1 MASSPDNPANPTP
14 THARAANPTPARTI
28 PRPTPPRAIAAGH
41 ICLDLMPGLGN
52 RPLDLRPGELRIVDP
67 LTVATGGSVSN
78 TGIALHRLGVPT
90 RLVALIG
97 DDPLAAVLRAALDE
111 ESPGLGDGLVIRP
124 GESTSYSVI
133 LSSAS
138 TDRIVFHFP
147 GTNDTFA
154 AADLSDDALTG
165 AELLHVGYPPLMRR
179 LCQDGGRE
187 LELMLRRAHDRGLA
201 TSLDMAEPDR
211 RVGEVS
217 WPALLARVLPHVDAF
232 CPSLGELAAMLGRGA
247 VGPAGGREADTGGR
261 EPDTG
266 DREPAATERWT
277 GDTPPDEG
285 LVRTLAEAALD
296 LGAALVAV
304 KVGAYGLVLRTGAK
318 GRMEE
323 LADRLPGL
331 SAADWADRELWC
343 PIFEVPV
350 RGTTGSGDATIAGF
364 LAALLDRAAP
374 PQALDLATAVGSL
387 CVEADDAVS
396 GIRNRAE
403 ADARAASPLPRPAPP
418 LPDTWRPIPGSSI
431 LAGPNDRRTA

>member
-1 MASSPDNPANPTP
+1 MTTQP
-14 THARAANPTPARTI
+14 PARPTTN
-28 PRPTPPRAIAAGH
+28 PTPPRAIAAGH
-41 ICLDLMPGLGN
+41 ICLDLMPGLGA

-67 LTVATGGSVSN
+67 LTVSTGGSVSN

-97 DDPLAAVLRAALDE
+97 DDPLAGVLRAALDR
-111 ESPGLGDGLVIRP
+111 ESPGLGDGLVARP
-124 GESTSYSVI
+124 GAGTSYSVI

-154 AADLSDDALTG
+154 AADLADEALDG
-165 AELLHVGYPPLMRR
+165 PELLHVGYPPLMRR
-179 LCQDGGRE
+179 LCEHDGAE
-187 LELMLRRAHDRGLA
+187 LELILRRAHDRGLA

-232 CPSLGELAAMLGRGA
+232 CPSLGELAAMLGHGA
-247 VGPAGGREADTGGR
+247 A
-261 EPDTG
+261 G
-266 DREPAATERWT
+266 DRGPEATDPHWDGT
-277 GDTPPDEG
+277 TAPDAG
-285 LVRTLAEAALD
+285 LVRTLADSALG

-304 KVGAYGLVLRTGAK
+304 KVGAFGLYLRTGA
-318 GRMEE
+318 GRRVEE
-323 LADRLPGL
+323 LAARLPGL
-331 SAADWADRELWC
+331 RLEDWVDRELWC

-364 LAALLDRAAP
+364 LAALLDRMTP
-374 PQALDLATAVGSL
+374 PGALNLATATGSL

-396 GIRNRAE
+396 GIRSRAE
-403 ADARAASPLPRPAPP
+403 ADARAASPLPRPTPP
-418 LPDTWRPIPGSSI
+418 LPETWRPIPGSAI
-431 LAGPNDRRTA
+431 LAGPNDRRTV